1 MAYNQKAWSGWSPLK
16 QEVKGREGTTYVTN
30 KKAVIADPV
39 RNTKEFSDEPMYEGQ
54 EPSTHLMTWGEGE
67 GGKFHAWPTIFQDDS
82 GSWYKG
88 SIDEAVKKG
97 EVHEFD
103 TAEEAK
109 AFAAGSWK
117 EKHFNKEEEKDDLRK
132 KINT

>member
-1 MAYNQKAWSGWSPLK
+1 MVFKMKGWSPFK

-54 EPSTHLMTWGEGE
+54 KPSTHLMAWGEGE

-88 SIDEAVKKG
+88 DINEAVKKG

-103 TAEEAK
+103 TAEEAE

-117 EKHFNKEEEKDDLRK
+117 EKHFN
-132 KINT
+132 